1 MWKFF
6 SVKQKT
12 AVTVITHLLVTKL
25 TLSTSH
31 AVLFLLNMNG
41 RIFSVT
47 IIRTEL
53 NELKKK
59 YLEEFAMPT
68 LTIAIN

>member
-1 MWKFF
+1 
-6 SVKQKT
+6 
-12 AVTVITHLLVTKL
+12 
-25 TLSTSH
+25 
-31 AVLFLLNMNG
+31 MNG